1 MEMEELLLARLQ
13 HDYTDVGFEAIFV
26 RLDLLHDL
34 VSAGRLTA
42 ATELPPDQ
50 VRGWLEEIIFTARE
64 IIHEMDR
71 GGDDHDTC

>member
-13 HDYTDVGFEAIFV
+13 HDYSDAGFEAIFV

-34 VSAGRLTA
+34 VSAGRMSA

-71 GGDDHDTC
+71 GGDDHDTG

>member
-13 HDYTDVGFEAIFV
+13 RDYTDEGFEAIFV
-26 RLDLLHDL
+26 QLDLLHDL

-42 ATELPPDQ
+42 ATDLPPDQ

-71 GGDDHDTC
+71 GGDYYAIG

>member
-13 HDYTDVGFEAIFV
+13 HDYSDEGFEAIFV
-26 RLDLLHDL
+26 QLDLLHDL

-42 ATELPPDQ
+42 ATDLPPDQ

-64 IIHEMDR
+64 IIHEMNR
-71 GGDDHDTC
+71 GGDDHDTG